1 MKQQLLEQENA
12 DLRREIEALKRRRE
26 FWLVKGTITERIYG
40 DKYNIGD
47 VEWQLSDGPA
57 GERSC
62 SADFAD
68 IEEALRF
75 ASGAIIHFE

>member
-12 DLRREIEALKRRRE
+12 ALRREIATLKRRE
-26 FWLVKGTITERIYG
+26 FWLGKGTITEPIYG
-40 DKYNIGD
+40 DKYKVGD

-57 GERSC
+57 GKRSC

>member
-12 DLRREIEALKRRRE
+12 VLRREIATLKRRE

-40 DKYNIGD
+40 DKHKIGD

-62 SADFAD
+62 SVDFAD

>member
-12 DLRREIEALKRRRE
+12 ALRREIAALKRRE
-26 FWLVKGTITERIYG
+26 FWLGKGTITECIYG
-40 DKYNIGD
+40 DKYKIGD